1 MRLSIDS
8 SSFAKRYIQENGSDK
23 LDDLLQRASTLALS
37 VILVPEI
44 ISGLNRRLREG
55 PLTGNNYRKAKKQLL
70 DDVRDTTVLQ
80 LTPAVISQ
88 SVKLLENNVLRAMDA
103 LHVACAL
110 EWEADLF
117 VTSDK
122 RQFDA
127 AINSG
132 LQTKYLGQPN
142 A

>member
-1 MRLSIDS
+1 MRLAVDS
-8 SSFAKRYIQENGSDK
+8 SSFAKRYIQEMGSEK
-23 LDDLLQRASTLALS
+23 LDDFLQNASELALC
-37 VILVPEI
+37 VILVPEL

-55 PLTGNNYRKAKKQLL
+55 VLTDKDYRQAKKSLM
-70 DDVRDTTVLQ
+70 DDVHDATILQ

-88 SVKLLENNVLRAMDA
+88 SIKLIENHILRAMDA

-110 EWEADLF
+110 EWNADLF

-122 RQFDA
+122 RQLNA

-132 LQTKYLGQPN
+132 LRTEYLGQPT